1 MKKQLEDLFRESLE
15 GHQMPYDPAAWKAVE
30 KKLPPSGNSFL
41 KIAIASA
48 AAVTL
53 VTVGYLLFD
62 RNEPATTQVTEVI
75 DQPETIAPADKES
88 VEVVTERPSKQSD
101 QQENVAPAK
110 STSPEPVQTIQPELP
125 VKGKE
130 STDQTHKQG
139 EHPQKERTEIP
150 TSPIANN
157 SNWTKQALLTKIKPV
172 QMNVCEGE
180 SVSLVAENLPQ
191 YGSVI
196 WTLSNGKELIGERV
210 QITPESYVVI
220 TPRVKNTATKE
231 QVELEALT
239 VHVIVPQKPVVLV
252 TETMRNTKPYFIAEN
267 KSALKNVVWHIDGRS
282 GEQNKFEFY
291 LTEKGTYTLNIHGID
306 ENGCKVVQTESISL
320 QESYNLFAEKAFS
333 PNGDGLNETFMPKA
347 LLSRNV
353 EFRMTVHDR
362 SGSLLFESNSTDKP
376 WDGTTLNGEKARIGN
391 YIWAISL
398 INEEGLPEKYSG
410 MIIITEN

>member
-15 GHQMPYDPAAWKAVE
+15 GHEMPYDPAAWKAVE

-62 RNEPATTQVTEVI
+62 SNEPVTTQVTEVI
-75 DQPETIAPADKES
+75 KQPETITPAKKES
-88 VEVVTERPSKQSD
+88 VEVVTENPSKQSD
-101 QQENVAPAK
+101 QQENIVPAK
-110 STSPEPVQTIQPELP
+110 NTSQEPAQAIQPELP

-130 STDQTHKQG
+130 STDQAQKQG

-150 TSPIANN
+150 ASPIANN
-157 SNWTKQALLTKIKPV
+157 SNWTKQALQTKIKPV
-172 QMNVCEGE
+172 PMNVCAGE
-180 SVSLVAENLPQ
+180 AVSLSAENLPQ
-191 YGSVI
+191 FGSVI
-196 WTLSNGKELIGERV
+196 WTLSNGKELIGERLNF
-210 QITPESYVVI
+210 TPESDVII

-231 QVELEALT
+231 HVELDAFT
-239 VHVIVPQKPVVLV
+239 VHVITPQKPVVLI

-267 KSALKNVVWHIDGRS
+267 KSVLKNVTWRIDGRS

-291 LTEKGTYTLNIHGID
+291 LTDKGTYTLNIQGFD
-306 ENGCKVVQTESISL
+306 ENGCKVVQAESISL

-410 MIIITEN
+410 MIVITEN